1 MKLVKFFLQKKAVTL
16 LLLALVLAGGLLA
29 YIKMG
34 KLEDAPFTIKQA
46 MVLTPYPGA
55 SPSEVQ
61 SQVTD
66 ILEESIQSLGELY
79 YLKTENRAGLSK
91 ITVYVKKEIR
101 ADEMQQLWDK
111 LRRKVNDVQG
121 KLPAGAGPS
130 VVNDDFGDVL
140 GVFYG
145 LTGEGHTYRELE
157 DEAKLIKNEFLKIKD
172 VAKVEIYGTQTPTID
187 VSVSPSVM
195 ARSGI
200 TTADIAH
207 AFEAQNKIV
216 DAGGIDAGSNRIR
229 IESTGNFYSLD
240 DIRNLTIVSRSGEHF
255 RLADIARIE
264 ESYQSPASNLMR
276 INGQQA
282 VGIAIST
289 VPTGNVVD
297 MAKAVKEK
305 YNKPCITVGNIRD
318 PQVAEDIL
326 AGGDADFIGM
336 GRGLIADPEWVNKVE
351 FGNVCDIRKCISC
364 NIGCA
369 GHRIGLNQPIRCTV
383 NPAVNSGEDY
393 MKTKVNKPCNVVVI
407 GGGTAGLEAACTAAE
422 VGCTTF
428 LIEKKAELG
437 GLASVIS
444 KIPDK
449 KRLADFPNYMIH
461 RASKLHNLFVFKN
474 TSATVDMVKALNP
487 DIIVNATGSVPTLPP
502 ITGLHDLVDKDG
514 TNVATVLKMIE
525 RINEYP
531 EDMKGQKIAII
542 GGGAVGL
549 DVMEFFTERG
559 AEVTMVEMLPMIGNG
574 LDPVTKCDT
583 NAKMAKYGV
592 KQMTNTALQEVKND
606 RFIVKNPEGEIEE
619 IPFDYGFICLGM
631 RANTPVLSEIDE
643 AFRDTNV
650 EIVNIGD
657 SKRARRIIEGTE
669 EGRNI
674 LNVLARHDY
683 L

>member
-1 MKLVKFFLQKKAVTL
+1 MNIDTDVTMNFFSGERKSGTVSKLFTPVRIGPLTL
-16 LLLALVLAGGLLA
+16 RNRTIRSAAFEGMCPGNAPSQMLLDYHRSVAAGGIGMTTVA
-29 YIKMG
+29 YASVAKSGLSFPRQLWLRPEIIPGLREVTNAVHREGAAAGIQIGHCGNMSHKSICGVTPISASSGFNIYSPTWVRGMKKEEIPEMARAYG
-34 KLEDAPFTIKQA
+34 RAVNMAREAGFDAVEVHAGHGYLISQF
-46 MVLTPYPGA
+46 L
-55 SPSEVQ
+55 SPITNKR
-61 SQVTD
+61 TD
-66 ILEESIQSLGELY
+66 EFGGSA
-79 YLKTENRAGLSK
+79 ENRARFAKLVIEEVRKQVGPFFPIFVRIS
-91 ITVYVKKEIR
+91 
-101 ADEMQQLWDK
+101 ADELM
-111 LRRKVNDVQG
+111 
-121 KLPAGAGPS
+121 
-130 VVNDDFGDVL
+130 
-140 GVFYG
+140 
-145 LTGEGHTYRELE
+145 EGGNTLE
-157 DEAKLIKNEFLKIKD
+157 DTLEYLQYFEKEVD
-172 VAKVEIYGTQTPTID
+172 VFD
-187 VSVSPSVM
+187 VS
-195 ARSGI
+195 
-200 TTADIAH
+200 
-207 AFEAQNKIV
+207 
-216 DAGGIDAGSNRIR
+216 AGLNGSIQYQIDANYLPDGW
-229 IESTGNFYSLD
+229 
-240 DIRNLTIVSRSGEHF
+240 RSF
-255 RLADIARIE
+255 
-264 ESYQSPASNLMR
+264 
-276 INGQQA
+276 
-282 VGIAIST
+282 
-289 VPTGNVVD
+289 

-369 GHRIGLNQPIRCTV
+369 GHRIGLNQPIRCTG

-444 KIPDK
+444 RIPDK

-461 RASKLHNLFVFKN
+461 RAGKLHNLFVFKN
-474 TSATVDMVKALNP
+474 TTATVDMVKALNP

-514 TNVATVLKMIE
+514 SNVATVLKMIE

-643 AFRDTNV
+643 AFSDTNV